1 MIQSLEHTHPI
12 ISHWWLG
19 FTTARTVD
27 PLLIATGV
35 ILSEQRRPVWPWS
48 SLYVQSCSHPRLD
61 GSFVASDV
69 RNWDIAIAMYL
80 RAQLTGAR
88 LRNLLFGSLAYYKSE
103 ITSSK
108 GSYFD
113 ARKSFFK
120 RQLPFWEYT
129 FSHMASIV
137 DLKSH
142 CYLWEIEQHGQIY
155 PWGLLQTGRW
165 QQHYVVSLYKK
176 SDPAKGIDFTS
187 SAPRSAIE
195 LQRHGCPP
203 KIWHTLIVFDVPR
216 TNVIICNLQ
225 SYVAWF
231 VAIHSYTDFVF
242 SMNHQ
247 VYQVVNSWLRW
258 LTDPCLEQTAEAV
271 SSGALSQL
279 RKSDTK
285 GWHGRDVLGPC
296 DCHWEGGNT
305 MVYRNRSH
313 VLLLLSSLSFLLKLP
328 RGKLKHIKTVE
339 MTCVTIMNIASILSM
354 H

>member
-225 SYVAWF
+225 SYAAWF

-285 GWHGRDVLGPC
+285 GSPASGADMAETCWGRVIATGRVEIPWCTAIDHMCCCCCRRYPFY
-296 DCHWEGGNT
+296 W
-305 MVYRNRSH
+305 
-313 VLLLLSSLSFLLKLP
+313 SSQ
-328 RGKLKHIKTVE
+328 E
-339 MTCVTIMNIASILSM
+339 AN
-354 H
+354 